1 MLVALGVGVLLFLAV
16 RAVSEPVTVGPGGV
30 EVRTRLLGL
39 CLRTRRLPVDLLE
52 SVYVEEGQ
60 MFHRLVFAGDGFHL
74 QAGRFTATWRPRWPR
89 AERPWRPCAVD
100 DPLTLKVPNP
110 ETGDR
115 NHWQIVALLAFIAV
129 MVVFAAHLAGLGLGV
144 TLVLGGVTWAW
155 CSW

>member
-1 MLVALGVGVLLFLAV
+1 MDLGDLLPLAGIGMLMGLIDGAPRGASWWQPLRGEVLIALGVGVLLFLAV

-74 QAGRFTATWRPRWPR
+74 QAGRFTSLEAAVAARR
-89 AERPWRPCAVD
+89 A
-100 DPLTLKVPNP
+100 
-110 ETGDR
+110 
-115 NHWQIVALLAFIAV
+115 ALEALRR
-129 MVVFAAHLAGLGLGV
+129 G
-144 TLVLGGVTWAW
+144 
-155 CSW
+155 